1 MNRHVCK
8 KYCRGRHSSFIT
20 HLAGQRQGS
29 CAHGFAQGKN
39 NIPGRLPADPVP
51 RLSFVAC
58 CPRPLPFLSP
68 PSGASASQCCS
79 RAGSQEWLS
88 RVHRNRAA
96 AKVGHRSASRLRT
109 SSAGGQTPCLCED
122 PERSPRA
129 PYSCSE
135 LRSLW
140 GESRRPVPS
149 LRVSYSSFGQQ
160 EATTT
165 RGSPGLS
172 REAPGICACVC
183 ARMR

>member
-1 MNRHVCK
+1 MNRHVRK
-8 KYCRGRHSSFIT
+8 KYCRGRHSSSIT

-109 SSAGGQTPCLCED
+109 SSAGGRRPASVRILSALPGRHMLVLSPGPSGVSPGD
-122 PERSPRA
+122 LSPRFVFPTHPSA
-129 PYSCSE
+129 SKRQPPPAALLAC
-135 LRSLW
+135 LGKRL
-140 GESRRPVPS
+140 ESVH
-149 LRVSYSSFGQQ
+149 
-160 EATTT
+160 
-165 RGSPGLS
+165 
-172 REAPGICACVC
+172 ACV
-183 ARMR
+183 RE